1 VKIIAAIMLILL
13 PVLAFGQT
21 EFDTYMFDGYMWEEW
36 GKTESL
42 ANLRISLLAGFL
54 NGFDYGYLSGYVR
67 GMGASRRLML
77 YELGKASGKSKQK
90 DAFRSLVSKAD
101 SRSWPKSRKGVIDT
115 IRIRFGPREKL
126 EEYGKDVD
134 KFLKTYP
141 SCKKYDIFTIFDN
154 LVHVWEQNDTYE
166 RVGEKCSEVE

>member
-1 VKIIAAIMLILL
+1 MKTIAVITLILL
-13 PVLAFGQT
+13 PVLAFAQT
-21 EFDTYMFDGYMWEEW
+21 ELDTYMLDGYTWEEW

-54 NGFDYGYLSGYVR
+54 NGFDYGYLAGYVR
-67 GMGASRRLML
+67 GMGASRRIML
-77 YELGKASGKSKQK
+77 YELGKASGRSKQK
-90 DAFRSLVSKAD
+90 EAFRSLVSRAD
-101 SRSWPKSRKGVIDT
+101 DRSWPKSKKGVMDT
-115 IRIRFGPREKL
+115 IRVRFGPKEKL

-141 SCKKYDIFTIFDN
+141 LCRKHNIFTIFDD

-166 RVGEKCSEVE
+166 RVGEKCSETE